1 MTKLV
6 TPHLKMTAPSAP
18 AFSAVSTSAV
28 ISDAGNLDVSSS
40 DLYPCSPAQ
49 TFAPFECFTNHLVV
63 SLIQDVVFL

>member
-18 AFSAVSTSAV
+18 AFNAALTSAV

-49 TFAPFECFTNHLVV
+49 TFAPFEFATNHFVV
-63 SLIQDVVFL
+63 DAIQSIVFL